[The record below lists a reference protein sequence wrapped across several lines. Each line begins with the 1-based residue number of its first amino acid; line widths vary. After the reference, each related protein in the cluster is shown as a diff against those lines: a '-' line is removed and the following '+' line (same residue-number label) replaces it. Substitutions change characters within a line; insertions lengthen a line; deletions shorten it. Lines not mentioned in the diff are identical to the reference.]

1 MRPTALVTGAT
12 RRVGRAITLE
22 LARAGHDIVA
32 TWCTDA
38 SGAESLASDVR
49 AVGATCLA
57 LRLDLG
63 SDAVDAIADTLDGV
77 RAIDAL
83 VLNAAA
89 WQASPWDAPMAQAAI
104 EAFRVNALG
113 PVRLVQALTPLLRA
127 STAAGGASVVAVGDA
142 HAQGTPVC
150 GYGAYMM
157 SKAALHQAVQQMAAE
172 LAPAVRVNGVLP
184 GVVAWPEAM
193 PPERREALRA
203 RLPLQRAGTPDDVA
217 RLVRFLCT
225 EATFVTGA
233 LIPVDGGRSIR

>member
-12 RRVGRAITLE
+12 RRVGRAIALE

-32 TWCTDA
+32 TWHTDA
-38 SGAESLASDVR
+38 SGAESLASELR
-49 AVGATCLA
+49 AAGATCLA

-63 SDAVDAIADTLDGV
+63 SDAVDAIANELDGV

-142 HAQGTPVC
+142 HAQGTPVR

-184 GVVAWPEAM
+184 GVVAWPEGM
-193 PPERREALRA
+193 PTERREALLA
-203 RLPLQRAGTPDDVA
+203 RIPLQRAGTPEDVA